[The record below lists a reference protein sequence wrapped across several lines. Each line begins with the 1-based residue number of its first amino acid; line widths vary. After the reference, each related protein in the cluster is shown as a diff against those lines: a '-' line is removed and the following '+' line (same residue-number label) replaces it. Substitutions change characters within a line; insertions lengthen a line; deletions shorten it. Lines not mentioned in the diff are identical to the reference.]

1 MRAVFLEIVN
11 MSVTAGGL
19 ILAVILIRFVFR
31 KMPKWIVCA
40 LWGVTAIRLIC
51 PFSIESA
58 MSLVPASKPVDTTM
72 YIGRPYIQSG
82 VDLVDNTVNAYLGSH
97 YYEGVTVPAK
107 ESAANPINILA
118 VIWLTGML
126 LMAAYAVVSYIR
138 LKRSVR
144 ASISVSQ
151 NVLECDDISFP
162 FILGMIRPMI
172 YLPSSMDESAREFVM
187 THERAHIKRLDHWW
201 KPVGFL
207 VLAIHWFNPLCWI
220 SYILLCRDI
229 ELATDEKVI
238 KEMTRDDIAGY
249 SQTLLNMG
257 HTRRLITA
265 CPVAFGEV
273 GVKERVKSILNY
285 RKPAFWVLVASVL
298 ACIVISVCFLTNPK
312 DKADEPDVAEP
323 EKIYTKD
330 DVIND
335 YICEQIGFG
344 GMFTLTV
351 SEDGTF
357 YYYEGLLSSYFGTG
371 KWQFEDNK
379 LTLLDEGTGK
389 IRKAVFR
396 YEDGDLLYCQQES
409 DEYPFTYVE
418 LTDGTGF
425 IPKDEADE
433 AFYEELDR
441 QQKEQ
446 AEELARRVREVKSGT
461 IEKVIVK
468 EFVGENV
475 EGFVFVDATKIV
487 KNKQMPIKIWIENTG
502 GRILWESELR
512 IPENEWTSFYLYEED
527 SINYVIQYN
536 PKENEEQIAY
546 TFKMFTLNEKGE
558 ESVKCE
564 FSANSEEERK
574 IFNSNVESYL
584 HNARLLVNIL
594 RDTICIEDGNSPI
607 WRDLK

>member
-11 MSVTAGGL
+11 MSITAGGL

-82 VDLVDNTVNAYLGSH
+82 VDLVDNMVNAYLGSH

-126 LMAAYAVVSYIR
+126 LMAAYAVVSYLR
-138 LKRSVR
+138 LKRSVS

-285 RKPAFWVLVASVL
+285 RKPAFWVLVVSVL

-371 KWQFEDNK
+371 KWQYENNK

-446 AEELARRVREVKSGT
+446 AEELARRVREVAEDEAFEEINSISLK
-461 IEKVIVK
+461 K
-468 EFVGENV
+468 FVGKDV
-475 EGFVFVDATKIV
+475 QGTLYVDLEKAEDELIP
-487 KNKQMPIKIWIENTG
+487 NQIWIENRENTP
-502 GRILWESELR
+502 LWKCDLKM
-512 IPENEWTSFYLYEED
+512 PEVKGDSFYL
-527 SINYVIQYN
+527 
-536 PKENEEQIAY
+536 
-546 TFKMFTLNEKGE
+546 
-558 ESVKCE
+558 CW
-564 FSANSEEERK
+564 
-574 IFNSNVESYL
+574 
-584 HNARLLVNIL
+584 
-594 RDTICIEDGNSPI
+594 EDGNHYVIRYNPQSVFEMFTVDESGNKIAKYSFTAEEMEDRETFDNNVKPY
-607 WRDLK
+607 LKNAELLVGSLEE